1 MLTVVKNTESPKGR
15 PTTLAGPGSVLDIR
29 YTLGINTDNM
39 KGTDNCSWLLLGST
53 ERCNRSCLKGYCKI
67 HLMRLRKCGGTQP
80 CKSCGVGIK
89 NDLRLCIACGYER
102 EKSKQYMRRLRAF
115 EREFARLVAIEI
127 PY

>member
-1 MLTVVKNTESPKGR
+1 
-15 PTTLAGPGSVLDIR
+15 
-29 YTLGINTDNM
+29 M

-89 NDLRLCIACGYER
+89 NDLGLCIACGYER
-102 EKSKQYMRRLRAF
+102 ERSKQYMRRQRAF